1 MNELIEWLKGI
12 DYTTIYVM
20 LGGFVAT
27 YGGSI
32 VVLDIGLLK
41 QRIKNFN
48 FQQALEE
55 ANAKT
60 EQKQIEKFEA
70 LRNDIVDMF
79 SEVQKN
85 IIANNNLA
93 NEERMAVINTIVE
106 EANQSVEE
114 LKQLTSD
121 ESLKGLN

>member
-1 MNELIEWLKGI
+1 
-12 DYTTIYVM
+12 
-20 LGGFVAT
+20 
-27 YGGSI
+27 
-32 VVLDIGLLK
+32 
-41 QRIKNFN
+41 
-48 FQQALEE
+48 
-55 ANAKT
+55 
-60 EQKQIEKFEA
+60 
-70 LRNDIVDMF
+70 MF